1 MFIVVLVLLLP
12 LVLAAAPPDR
22 LADLIEQMRQFTLV
36 GDHAAVGR
44 LTPEVIEELTKPHP
58 KAGLAWNQVGIY
70 FQTQG
75 EYVEAERAYQ
85 RGVRVAEKDG
95 NSPGDLALLL
105 LNFASLYLETGQGPA
120 HAEVLSR
127 RALKYAIA
135 LYGPAAPELAN
146 FMYILG
152 AARVEQGDRKGAR
165 RLFEQALDLAGD
177 STEGKLRQGSV
188 RANLA
193 FLSGLDKQWM
203 SAKENFL
210 QAITLMET
218 ILGSSHPDLIRTH
231 LNLARVYVQLK
242 RWTLAAAS
250 VAKAREITE
259 ARLGGSH
266 LLMADILI
274 TSASILRKTG
284 HSREARDLNRQA
296 KAITAAQPKN
306 PASSA
311 WIHAADLLRS
321 GQRNQANP
329 SR

>member
-1 MFIVVLVLLLP
+1 MFIAVLVLLLP

-58 KAGLAWNQVGIY
+58 KAALAWNQVGIY
-70 FQTQG
+70 FQVQG
-75 EYVEAERAYQ
+75 DFAEAERAYQ
-85 RGVRVAEKDG
+85 QGIRLAEKDG
-95 NSPGDLALLL
+95 NSAGDLALLL
-105 LNFASLYLETGQGPA
+105 LNLTSLYLETGQGPA

-135 LYGPAAPELAN
+135 LHGPAAPELAN
-146 FMYILG
+146 FIYILG
-152 AARVEQGDRKGAR
+152 AARVEQGDRTDGR
-165 RLFEQALDLAGD
+165 RFFEQALDLAGD
-177 STEGKLRQGSV
+177 SSEGKLRQGFV

-193 FLSGLDKQWM
+193 LLSALDKQWM
-203 SAKENFL
+203 PAKENFL
-210 QAITLMET
+210 QSIALMEPA
-218 ILGSSHPDLIRTH
+218 LGSSHPDLIRTH
-231 LNLARVYVQLK
+231 LNLSRVYIQLK
-242 RWTLAAAS
+242 QWTLAAAS

-274 TSASILRKTG
+274 TSASIMRKTG
-284 HSREARDLNRQA
+284 HRREARDLDRRA

-306 PASSA
+306 PAASA
-311 WIHAADLLRS
+311 WIHAADLVRS
-321 GQRNQANP
+321 GKR
-329 SR
+329 